1 MGKARFGTAI
11 GGIGATI
18 GAIGA
23 IGAFQIVHEH
33 GAAAFHY
40 RSYRTAI
47 GEGTIGLSEL
57 SEYYRSTIGVLS
69 ESTIGTI
76 GPGLRLHERVVL
88 GFVPPFR
95 HQSINRSA
103 PIGLLAWRRR
113 DPGSRFSGVV
123 ACVRSV

>member
-40 RSYRTAI
+40 RSYRRGHYRTI

-57 SEYYRSTIGVLS
+57 SDYYRTTIGVLS

-76 GPGLRLHERVVL
+76 GPRLYFNAADDAARSMPSLMPPTNRV
-88 GFVPPFR
+88 GAAETDR
-95 HQSINRSA
+95 
-103 PIGLLAWRRR
+103 
-113 DPGSRFSGVV
+113 
-123 ACVRSV
+123 

>member
-11 GGIGATI
+11 GAIGATI

-57 SEYYRSTIGVLS
+57 SEYYLSTIGVYYRNYR
-69 ESTIGTI
+69 TRAQRCRRTAA
-76 GPGLRLHERVVL
+76 PT
-88 GFVPPFR
+88 P
-95 HQSINRSA
+95 SA
-103 PIGLLAWRRR
+103 
-113 DPGSRFSGVV
+113 
-123 ACVRSV
+123 

>member
-11 GGIGATI
+11 GAIGATI

-47 GEGTIGLSEL
+47 GEGTIGLSERAL
-57 SEYYRSTIGVLS
+57 SDYRSYRTTIGLLS

-76 GPGLRLHERVVL
+76 GPGLRS
-88 GFVPPFR
+88 P
-95 HQSINRSA
+95 
-103 PIGLLAWRRR
+103 
-113 DPGSRFSGVV
+113 
-123 ACVRSV
+123 

>member
-11 GGIGATI
+11 GAIGATI

-40 RSYRTAI
+40 RSYRRGHYRTI

-57 SEYYRSTIGVLS
+57 SEYYRMLS

-76 GPGLRLHERVVL
+76 GPGLRT
-88 GFVPPFR
+88 
-95 HQSINRSA
+95 S
-103 PIGLLAWRRR
+103 
-113 DPGSRFSGVV
+113 
-123 ACVRSV
+123 